1 MPVKWSGKCLY
12 IEISLFTDQLWV
24 EMCYETLSPWNRW
37 SYMLYQLIAYYTTNA
52 AAGKT
57 LWDYIGWTVIIFQ
70 NAAFLEVSVAQM
82 IFLLMLAQM
91 RL

>member
-1 MPVKWSGKCLY
+1 
-12 IEISLFTDQLWV
+12 
-24 EMCYETLSPWNRW
+24 
-37 SYMLYQLIAYYTTNA
+37 MLYQLIAYYTTNA

>member
-1 MPVKWSGKCLY
+1 
-12 IEISLFTDQLWV
+12 
-24 EMCYETLSPWNRW
+24 
-37 SYMLYQLIAYYTTNA
+37 MLYQLIAYYTTNA

-82 IFLLMLAQM
+82 IFCYARPDAVVINFLLMVRHLIDFRITLQLSTFSWILESIG
-91 RL
+91 RD